1 MKVSVIIPV
10 YNRELY
16 IRTAIL
22 SLLRQGDDADLDI
35 VVIDDGSTDRSPA
48 IVSELASAAPNI
60 RLIRQS
66 NGGIAR
72 ARNAGLDHIHPD
84 AELVTFLDSDDVS
97 VEGRFAKELPLFQAD
112 ADLALTYAM
121 VTITDAVDDLSFA
134 PAPDALACTVR
145 GINLGIAMFRRQTI
159 AALGRFDEDLKQSED
174 LDYLLRFFE
183 LSLKYRFLDN
193 VAMLYRRH
201 GENTTK
207 AREEAQRHFRLAL
220 LRSTQRRRR
229 AGNTGSVTKFYDFTE
244 LLDDRYASLR

>member
-60 RLIRQS
+60 RLIRQP

-97 VEGRFAKELPLFQAD
+97 VEGRFAAELPLFQAD
-112 ADLALTYAM
+112 ADLALTYSM
-121 VTITDAVDDLSFA
+121 LTLTDAIDDLSFA
-134 PAPDALACTVR
+134 PAPDARTCTLR
-145 GINLGIAMFRRQTI
+145 GISLAAAIFRRQAI
-159 AALGRFDEDLKQSED
+159 AAVGRFDEALKQSED

-183 LSLKYRFLDN
+183 ISLPYRLVDN
-193 VAMLYRRH
+193 VSVLYRRH
-201 GENTTK
+201 DENTTRAK
-207 AREEAQRHFRLAL
+207 DEAQRYFRLAL
-220 LRSTQRRRR
+220 LRSAQRRRR
-229 AGNTGSVTKFYDFTE
+229 AGNNMPIPKFYDFTA
-244 LLDDRYASLR
+244 LLDYHNAALR